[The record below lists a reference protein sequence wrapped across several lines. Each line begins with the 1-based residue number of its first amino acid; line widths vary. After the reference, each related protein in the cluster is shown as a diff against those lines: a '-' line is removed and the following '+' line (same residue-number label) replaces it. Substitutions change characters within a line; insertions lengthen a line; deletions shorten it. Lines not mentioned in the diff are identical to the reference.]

1 MHPPP
6 DLRFIYPFLKKYQ
19 DHMFIF
25 QDKMACM
32 TYDSD
37 WGMVVYLVGAFDP
50 DRGEG
55 YNTHVMQYAKEAS
68 MN

>member
-6 DLRFIYPFLKKYQ
+6 DLRFIFPFLRKYQ

-25 QDKMACM
+25 TDQMACLI
-32 TYDSD
+32 YDNE
-37 WGMVVYLVGAFDP
+37 WRMVVYLVGAFDSQL
-50 DRGEG
+50 GEG